1 MKTLKMKK
9 LNDQALKFIDT
20 YQKNKDSNNKKCRF
34 IPTCSAYAKEAY
46 SKFNFLKA
54 SYLTTKRLL
63 KCNPL
68 TKMGTYDPLPRDI
81 ANEDLIDAIQNK
93 KEQ

>member
-1 MKTLKMKK
+1 MKK
-9 LNDQALKFIDT
+9 LNDKALKFIDS
-20 YQKNKDSNNKKCRF
+20 YQKNKDPNNKKCRF
-34 IPTCSAYAKEAY
+34 IPTCSQYAKEAY

-68 TKMGTYDPLPRDI
+68 TKMGTYDPVPR
-81 ANEDLIDAIQNK
+81 NVETEDLNDTIQNK
-93 KEQ
+93 KEH